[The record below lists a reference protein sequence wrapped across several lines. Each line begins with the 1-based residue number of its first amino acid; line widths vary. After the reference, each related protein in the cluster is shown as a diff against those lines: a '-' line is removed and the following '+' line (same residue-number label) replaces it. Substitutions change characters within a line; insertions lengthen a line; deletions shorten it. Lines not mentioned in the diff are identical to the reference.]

1 MNNNNI
7 NFKVCRTKESTIIE
21 IACGLITVVAI
32 VLSIVMLRRDS
43 EIGKQMLAA
52 TFSIGFCTFLMLVLA
67 YCPRTF
73 SIPDDANARMFAV
86 TVRFLR
92 VLSVCLSL
100 LMIGIVV
107 SLFLGISKQ
116 LVTIAFNIPVVCTF
130 VWYLIAYTKAK
141 TKNK

>member
-107 SLFLGISKQ
+107 SLFLGITDKG
-116 LVTIAFNIPVVCTF
+116 LVTVVCSIPVICTF

-141 TKNK
+141 TKH

>member
-7 NFKVCRTKESTIIE
+7 NFKVCRTKESIIVE
-21 IACGLITVVAI
+21 VFCGLITVVAI

-52 TFSIGFCTFLMLVLA
+52 TFSIGFCKFLMLVLA

-73 SIPDDANARMFAV
+73 CIPDDANARMFAV

-116 LVTIAFNIPVVCTF
+116 LVTIVFNIPVVCTF